1 MAIGPE
7 DVSVIRCARSIEERR
22 LRDEHK
28 RSLGVLVV
36 SDSIFCLGDLF
47 ERPTEMHGDGGTA
60 CRCPPGD
67 GLGEC
72 AIPSE
77 GTRAILKPL
86 RAGPGCRQAGLSARG
101 AEWARRYSA

>member
-47 ERPTEMHGDGGTA
+47 ERPTEMHGDGATA
-60 CRCPPGD
+60 CRCPPRD
-67 GLGEC
+67 GLREC
-72 AIPSE
+72 VIQFE
-77 GTRAILKPL
+77 GTRAILKSLKCTPVCGQE
-86 RAGPGCRQAGLSARG
+86 AIACNRQ
-101 AEWARRYSA
+101 